1 MAYVRVSYMI
11 PKAGQERRVEEL
23 LEKLSAYYT
32 AESGYVLGYRL
43 RPHEGD
49 PHRRMG
55 RFGIWETEAD
65 AVRAAQTEHGM
76 ALRADLMRV
85 IDEDTHVELSFIGE
99 RDG

>member
-1 MAYVRVSYMI
+1 MV
-11 PKAGQERRVEEL
+11 PKPGQERRLEEL
-23 LEKLSAYYT
+23 LEKLSNYYV

-43 RPHEGD
+43 QPYEGD

-55 RFGIWETEAD
+55 RFGVWATEED

-85 IDEDTHVELSFIGE
+85 IDEDTHVELSFIGQP
-99 RDG
+99 DV